1 MKLLSAGGEIGSA
14 VAVLSLR
21 ELRIIADS
29 LATTRHHPASP
40 AAQKEIAQSELA
52 VQLAIAV
59 LEGGHHSKEMHLIEY
74 VYRMDLDPEILFQL
88 IELDGHVERMRL
100 AIRDWITGAE
110 TDEEIQLGHRLG
122 QLADSYSPVAEP
134 LAA

>member
-1 MKLLSAGGEIGSA
+1 MKLLGSGVEIGGA
-14 VAVLSLR
+14 VAVLSLK

-29 LATTRHHPASP
+29 LATTRHHPSSP
-40 AAQKEIAQSELA
+40 AAQQEIAQSELA

-59 LEGGHHSKEMHLIEY
+59 LEGGHSSKEMHLIEY

-88 IELDGHVERMRL
+88 IELDGHVERMRG

-110 TDEEIQLGHRLG
+110 TDEEVQLGHRLG
-122 QLADSYSPVAEP
+122 QLADAYAPVEEP
-134 LAA
+134 MAA